1 MKTPSRSTSRAIAV
15 ALAMA
20 FSAQVPLAQAEIVD
34 TEAGAAP
41 GPGPAE
47 LDRAKVQ
54 AFMERANVK
63 ERMQAMGVSG
73 LVAHDRVASLSEAEV
88 HALAER
94 IDTVP
99 AGGALSNTDLI
110 LILLVAILLVVAL

>member
-34 TEAGAAP
+34 TEALAATAP
-41 GPGPAE
+41 SQAE

>member
-1 MKTPSRSTSRAIAV
+1 MNTPSRSACRAIAA

-34 TEAGAAP
+34 TEALAAAAP
-41 GPGPAE
+41 SQAE

-54 AFMERANVK
+54 AFMDRANVK

-73 LVAHDRVASLSEAEV
+73 LVARDRIASLNEAEV

-94 IDTVP
+94 IDTMP